1 MASYRFEPFS
11 TPEAAESALR
21 VLVESADEEL
31 LFSGSSAILDRV
43 RPALEDALD
52 RGVLVLLLTSGVED
66 DRFEDVARVVHVWED
81 AGPLSV
87 ICTADDR
94 DGLCANELVFEEPLN
109 DDEGVLFSHP
119 LVRTH
124 LFSTVI
130 GNTWNRATEEYI
142 GEPDPLPATYRN
154 FPTTVVNATLHLR
167 EGRDLDAA
175 VRGKHVGTTEEVTLE
190 GAVCN
195 VRQSFVSP
203 ITNSFPVEN
212 SLFVRTADDDVVT
225 VGGPGAFVEDV
236 EGYEVTLRE
245 R

>member
-1 MASYRFEPFS
+1 MASYRFEPFR

-21 VLVESADEEL
+21 ALVESAEEEL
-31 LFSGSSAILDRV
+31 LLSASATVVNRV
-43 RPALEDALD
+43 RPALEDAHN

-66 DRFEDVARVVHVWED
+66 DHFQDIASVVHGWED

-94 DGLCANELVFEEPLN
+94 DGLCANELVFEKPLD

-119 LVRTH
+119 LIRTH

-130 GNTWNRATEEYI
+130 GNTWNRATEVYT
-142 GEPDPLPATYRN
+142 GDPDPLPRTYWN
-154 FPTTVVNATLHLR
+154 FPTAVVNATLHLR
-167 EGRDLDAA
+167 DGRDIEAV
-175 VRGKHVGTTEEVTLE
+175 VRGKRVGTTEEITLE

-212 SLFVRTADDDVVT
+212 SLFVRTADGDVLT
-225 VGGPGAFVEDV
+225 VGGPGAFVEDI
-236 EGYEVTLRE
+236 EGHEVTLRE